1 MPLQTAALPRHRGW
15 WRDQINARLVAV
27 YNGTEIFDFDGND
40 IAISQTLTSNAALVT
55 TVAAVAASAA
65 GNGFRAATGNVTIG
79 GAGDFLT
86 IQAQG
91 AVKMGG
97 TSLTGI
103 APVGA
108 IATAGAVFASN
119 TAVMKIVAGGTADNI
134 AQA

>member
-15 WRDQINARLVAV
+15 WNDQINARLVAV

-40 IAISQTLTSNAALVT
+40 IAISQTLTSSAALIT

-65 GNGFRAATGNVTIG
+65 GNGFRAATGNVTLG
-79 GAGDFLT
+79 GAGAFAT
-86 IQAQG
+86 TQAQG

-103 APVGA
+103 APAGT
-108 IATAGAVFASN
+108 ITTAGAVFASN
-119 TAVMKIVAGGTADNI
+119 TVVRKIIADSTVSNI
-134 AQA
+134 QT